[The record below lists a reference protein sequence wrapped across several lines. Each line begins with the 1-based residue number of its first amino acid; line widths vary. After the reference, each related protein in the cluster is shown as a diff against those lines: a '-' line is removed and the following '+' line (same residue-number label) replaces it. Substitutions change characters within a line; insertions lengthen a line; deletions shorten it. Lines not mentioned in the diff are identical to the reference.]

1 MKDRSFRW
9 EIFIV
14 APVAGALIVAALWLS
29 ISGALADMRFARF
42 VSQVYT
48 VVSTA
53 RDMKVDIR
61 ADAFQATDWLW
72 DRLSQIGETSGGLKT
87 SHTIKNPWAED
98 IKLGIIPVTQQLW
111 VEATLPASVCYPTL
125 SFVDKNKAVIGVR
138 RILLREATSIV
149 DWRQLYEG
157 PDPQKGVIDPHAI
170 QAWCLDRQRPMV
182 LGLLLQLQ

>member
-1 MKDRSFRW
+1 MVKQRLRL

-14 APVAGALIVAALWLS
+14 APIAGALIVAALWLS

-42 VSQVYT
+42 ISQIYT

-61 ADAFQATDWLW
+61 ADASQATDWLW
-72 DRLSQIGETSGGLKT
+72 DHLSEMGEASGGVKT
-87 SHTIKNPWAED
+87 AHTIKNPWTED
-98 IKLGIIPVTQQLW
+98 IKLGVIPVTQQLW
-111 VEATLPASVCYPTL
+111 IEATLPATVCYPTL

-138 RILLREATSIV
+138 RILLREATSII

-170 QAWCLDRQRPMV
+170 QAWCLDRKRPMV